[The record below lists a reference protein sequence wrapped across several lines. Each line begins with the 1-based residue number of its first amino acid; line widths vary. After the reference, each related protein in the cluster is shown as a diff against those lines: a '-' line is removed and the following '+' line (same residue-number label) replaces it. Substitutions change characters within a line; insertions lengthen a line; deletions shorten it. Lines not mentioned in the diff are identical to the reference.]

1 MAQAIFEV
9 LEGMDNQ
16 TVLAVQSLLDGQG
29 GVPDPNNQNVSGTPA
44 IQSMDDEDVFLC
56 GKCKKQF
63 NSLPAFMT
71 HKREQCQSN
80 APSLSTVSLAST
92 NAYTPVPSISSV
104 PQTPANRQVSTYITV
119 PPSPLT
125 HTLVQGNV
133 LVSDDVLM
141 SAISAFTSIDQPMA
155 TMQAPI
161 QSNLSMHTAGV
172 SYLQHH
178 QHHHHHHHHHHQQ
191 QQQQQPQ
198 SSHPLP
204 PSQTPAHSLSAG
216 QSTPQSLSSQVAASH
231 SNSVVQ
237 VYSTLPH
244 MAGGGGG
251 GAEIHTLGLQPF
263 HPVQV
268 PSQCVE
274 SQSFNTPP
282 VYSPGKQ
289 GTKTKLCSITNSLTE
304 LGDFE
309 KVIIPKRPRS
319 SKKSPDGETAEQ
331 LKGKGPKLKCN
342 FCDKIFSKN
351 FDLQQHI
358 RSHTGEKPFQCI
370 VCGRAFAQKSNV
382 KKHMQTHKVWPMG
395 VASTVSR
402 LPVTV
407 KVVPVSS
414 REEEGGAEQQQ
425 QQLQQLQ
432 HHEQH
437 EEEEELPQQQ
447 SCQTQAEEE
456 VAQSEAGAGMEENV
470 PAARADVESS
480 RGEAVQN
487 GHPPAQMQ
495 TQSNQSQQC
504 PSQTKQ
510 IVVIDSSYQCQFCA
524 SKFKTYFQLKSHLT
538 QHKGEQVYKCVLKS
552 CSQTFQKLDQ
562 FLEHT
567 RTHQEQL
574 TYRCHLC
581 SKVFPSLFELGV
593 HQYSHC
599 FCPQQNTRKET
610 TIYRCV
616 KCQSR
621 YSTQEALEQHLL
633 TASHNFPC
641 PHCQK
646 VFPCERYFRRHLPT
660 HGVGGRFKCHICK
673 KAFKTEHY
681 LKLHTRIHSGEKPFK
696 CSLCEATFNR
706 KDKVK
711 RHMLIHEPFKKY
723 KCPFRTH
730 VGCTKEFNRPDKLK
744 AHILSHSGIKPYKC
758 LFCQKAFSRRAHM
771 LEHQQSHTDNY
782 RFRCST
788 CNKGFT
794 RQSYYRDHKCPA
806 SGNGT
811 GTEGGAGEAEGGQM
825 TEEDD
830 GEDDGRCGRYTA
842 EAKRPGT
849 VGEDGHEDEMGRTD
863 HLERHEEEE
872 VEEEEREQRRSDEG
886 CQAAM
891 SISTR
896 EEQTEREEE
905 EEDDGL
911 DHGCEA
917 MEQIQSNGQNCLQQP
932 CL

>member
-29 GVPDPNNQNVSGTPA
+29 GVPDPNNQNISGAST
-44 IQSMDDEDVFLC
+44 IQAMDDEDVFLC

-80 APSLSTVSLAST
+80 APSLSTVSLASS

-104 PQTPANRQVSTYITV
+104 PQTPANRQVSTYTTV
-119 PPSPLT
+119 PSSPLT

-155 TMQAPI
+155 AMQPPI
-161 QSNLSMHTAGV
+161 QSNLSMHTGA
-172 SYLQHH
+172 SYLQHD
-178 QHHHHHHHHHHQQ
+178 Q
-191 QQQQQPQ
+191 Q
-198 SSHPLP
+198 SSHSLP
-204 PSQTPAHSLSAG
+204 PG
-216 QSTPQSLSSQVAASH
+216 QSQPLSSQVPSSI

-237 VYSTLPH
+237 VYSTMPQ
-244 MAGGGGG
+244 MSGSGS
-251 GAEIHTLGLQPF
+251 AEIHTLGLQLF
-263 HPVQV
+263 QSVQV

-289 GTKTKLCSITNSLTE
+289 GTKTKTCSITANLTGLE
-304 LGDFE
+304 EFD
-309 KVIIPKRPRS
+309 KVIIPKRPKNG
-319 SKKSPDGETAEQ
+319 KKGQDGAVEQ
-331 LKGKGPKLKCN
+331 IKGKSQKLKCN
-342 FCDKIFSKN
+342 FCDKVFSKN

-382 KKHMQTHKVWPMG
+382 KKHMQTHKVWPSG

-402 LPVTV
+402 LPITV
-407 KVVPVSS
+407 KVVPLCA
-414 REEEGGAEQQQ
+414 EEVMEQQEEQ
-425 QQLQQLQ
+425 
-432 HHEQH
+432 QH
-437 EEEEELPQQQ
+437 EEEEQPEAPGKPEERDCDSQTDVDSLGDGDGKHNGQQ
-447 SCQTQAEEE
+447 T
-456 VAQSEAGAGMEENV
+456 
-470 PAARADVESS
+470 
-480 RGEAVQN
+480 
-487 GHPPAQMQ
+487 
-495 TQSNQSQQC
+495 
-504 PSQTKQ
+504 QTKQ
-510 IVVIDSSYQCQFCA
+510 IILIDSSYQCQFCA
-524 SKFKTYFQLKSHLT
+524 GKFSTYFQLKSHMT
-538 QHKGEQVYKCVLKS
+538 QHKGEQVYKCVVKT
-552 CSQTFQKLDQ
+552 CSQTFQKLDL

-567 RTHQEQL
+567 RMHQEQL

-581 SKVFPSLFELGV
+581 GKVFPSLFELGV

-599 FCPQQNTRKET
+599 FCPQQNPRKET
-610 TIYRCV
+610 TFYRCM

-660 HGVGGRFKCHICK
+660 HGIGGRFKCQICTK
-673 KAFKTEHY
+673 FFKTDHY
-681 LKLHTRIHSGEKPFK
+681 LKLHTRIHSGEKPYQ
-696 CSLCEATFNR
+696 CSVCEAMFNR

-730 VGCTKEFNRPDKLK
+730 VGCIKEFNRPDKLK

-758 LFCQKAFSRRAHM
+758 GYCQKAFSRRAHM
-771 LEHQQSHTDNY
+771 LEHQRSHTNNY
-782 RFRCST
+782 RFRCAT
-788 CNKGFT
+788 CKKGFT
-794 RQSYYRDHKCPA
+794 RQKYYRDHKCPMA
-806 SGNGT
+806 GAAVDKDRAEKRVTRQGH
-811 GTEGGAGEAEGGQM
+811 GTEGN
-825 TEEDD
+825 EES
-830 GEDDGRCGRYTA
+830 EIEQSR
-842 EAKRPGT
+842 
-849 VGEDGHEDEMGRTD
+849 
-863 HLERHEEEE
+863 EE
-872 VEEEEREQRRSDEG
+872 VDEKEGDEADDEEERIEDP
-886 CQAAM
+886 QAV
-891 SISTR
+891 SCPS
-896 EEQTEREEE
+896 
-905 EEDDGL
+905 
-911 DHGCEA
+911 
-917 MEQIQSNGQNCLQQP
+917 
-932 CL
+932 

>member
-1 MAQAIFEV
+1 F
-9 LEGMDNQ
+9 
-16 TVLAVQSLLDGQG
+16 
-29 GVPDPNNQNVSGTPA
+29 
-44 IQSMDDEDVFLC
+44 
-56 GKCKKQF
+56 
-63 NSLPAFMT
+63 
-71 HKREQCQSN
+71 SN
-80 APSLSTVSLAST
+80 AFKPQESKEVTLCSRNLSNNYNVWSALRL
-92 NAYTPVPSISSV
+92 P
-104 PQTPANRQVSTYITV
+104 VSTYITV

-155 TMQAPI
+155 AMQTPI

-172 SYLQHH
+172 SYLH
-178 QHHHHHHHHHHQQ
+178 QAPPPALPAGQPT
-191 QQQQQPQ
+191 QQP
-198 SSHPLP
+198 
-204 PSQTPAHSLSAG
+204 
-216 QSTPQSLSSQVAASH
+216 LSSQVPVSH

-237 VYSTLPH
+237 VYSTMPH
-244 MAGGGGG
+244 MAGPAAAAAAAGAGGA
-251 GAEIHTLGLQPF
+251 AEIHTLGLSRVSYLFPS
-263 HPVQV
+263 HWV
-268 PSQCVE
+268 PGQCVE
-274 SQSFNTPP
+274 GQSFSSSP

-289 GTKTKLCSITNSLTE
+289 GSKAKSCSHMGSMAE
-304 LGDFE
+304 LSDFE
-309 KVIIPKRPRS
+309 KVIIPKQPRT
-319 SKKSPDGETAEQ
+319 SKKTTDGA
-331 LKGKGPKLKCN
+331 GKGPKLKCN
-342 FCDKIFSKN
+342 FCDKFFSKN

-382 KKHMQTHKVWPMG
+382 KKHMQTHKVWPMS
-395 VASTVSR
+395 VANTVSR
-402 LPVTV
+402 LPITV
-407 KVVPVSS
+407 KVVP
-414 REEEGGAEQQQ
+414 EAATEAEPG
-425 QQLQQLQ
+425 L
-432 HHEQH
+432 
-437 EEEEELPQQQ
+437 
-447 SCQTQAEEE
+447 TA
-456 VAQSEAGAGMEENV
+456 
-470 PAARADVESS
+470 S
-480 RGEAVQN
+480 RGEDAQDGHTRSMSDQN
-487 GHPPAQMQ
+487 
-495 TQSNQSQQC
+495 QQGGA
-504 PSQTKQ
+504 QTKQ
-510 IVVIDSSYQCQFCA
+510 IVVIDSSYQCQFCTC
-524 SKFKTYFQLKSHLT
+524 KFKTYFQLKSHLT

-552 CSQTFQKLDQ
+552 CSQTFQKLDH
-562 FLEHT
+562 FLEHI

-610 TIYRCV
+610 SVFRCV

-633 TASHNFPC
+633 TASHSFPC

-660 HGVGGRFKCHICK
+660 HGVGGRFKCQICK

-681 LKLHTRIHSGEKPFK
+681 LKLHTRIHSGEKPYK

-794 RQSYYRDHKCPA
+794 RQSYYRDHKCPTV
-806 SGNGT
+806 GDRT
-811 GTEGGAGEAEGGQM
+811 GAEER
-825 TEEDD
+825 TEEN
-830 GEDDGRCGRYTA
+830 E
-842 EAKRPGT
+842 EA
-849 VGEDGHEDEMGRTD
+849 DEAAGALSKPASLFKLFPVLGNENICFILKQF
-863 HLERHEEEE
+863 HC
-872 VEEEEREQRRSDEG
+872 SDV
-886 CQAAM
+886 
-891 SISTR
+891 
-896 EEQTEREEE
+896 
-905 EEDDGL
+905 L
-911 DHGCEA
+911 
-917 MEQIQSNGQNCLQQP
+917 
-932 CL
+932 

>member
-29 GVPDPNNQNVSGTPA
+29 GVPDPNSQNVSGSST

-63 NSLPAFMT
+63 NSLHAFMT
-71 HKREQCQSN
+71 HKREHCQAN
-80 APSLSTVSLAST
+80 APSLSTVSLASS

-155 TMQAPI
+155 ALQPPI
-161 QSNLSMHTAGV
+161 QV
-172 SYLQHH
+172 S
-178 QHHHHHHHHHHQQ
+178 
-191 QQQQQPQ
+191 
-198 SSHPLP
+198 
-204 PSQTPAHSLSAG
+204 G
-216 QSTPQSLSSQVAASH
+216 
-231 SNSVVQ
+231 
-237 VYSTLPH
+237 
-244 MAGGGGG
+244 
-251 GAEIHTLGLQPF
+251 
-263 HPVQV
+263 V

-289 GTKTKLCSITNSLTE
+289 GTKTKTCSINANLTE
-304 LGDFE
+304 LEEFD
-309 KVIIPKRPRS
+309 KVIIPKQPRNG
-319 SKKSPDGETAEQ
+319 KKAEQ
-331 LKGKGPKLKCN
+331 IKGKSLKLKCN
-342 FCDKIFSKN
+342 FCDKVFSKN

-382 KKHMQTHKVWPMG
+382 KKHMQTHKVWPSG
-395 VASTVSR
+395 VANSVSR
-402 LPVTV
+402 LPITV
-407 KVVPVSS
+407 KVVPLC
-414 REEEGGAEQQQ
+414 EQQQ
-425 QQLQQLQ
+425 
-432 HHEQH
+432 
-437 EEEEELPQQQ
+437 EEEEQPGQQ
-447 SCQTQAEEE
+447 A
-456 VAQSEAGAGMEENV
+456 
-470 PAARADVESS
+470 
-480 RGEAVQN
+480 
-487 GHPPAQMQ
+487 
-495 TQSNQSQQC
+495 
-504 PSQTKQ
+504 QTKQ
-510 IVVIDSSYQCQFCA
+510 IILIDSSYQCQFCA
-524 SKFKTYFQLKSHLT
+524 SKFSTYFQLKSHMT
-538 QHKGEQVYKCVLKS
+538 QHKGEQVYKCVVKT
-552 CSQTFQKLDQ
+552 CSQTFQKLDL
-562 FLEHT
+562 FLEHI

-581 SKVFPSLFELGV
+581 GKVFPSLFELGV

-599 FCPQQNTRKET
+599 FCPQQNPRKET
-610 TIYRCV
+610 TFYRCM

-621 YSTQEALEQHLL
+621 YATQEALEQHLL

-660 HGVGGRFKCHICK
+660 HGIGGRFKCQICK
-673 KAFKTEHY
+673 KFFKTEHY
-681 LKLHTRIHSGEKPFK
+681 LKLHTRIHSGEKPYK
-696 CSLCEATFNR
+696 CSVCEAMFNR

-758 LFCQKAFSRRAHM
+758 GYCQKAFSRRAHM
-771 LEHQQSHTDNY
+771 LEHQRSHTDNY
-782 RFRCST
+782 RFRCAT

-794 RQSYYRDHKCPA
+794 RQKYYRDHKCPVA
-806 SGNGT
+806 AVKDGAEKRVKRQGHR
-811 GTEGGAGEAEGGQM
+811 TEGNQESEHS
-825 TEEDD
+825 
-830 GEDDGRCGRYTA
+830 R
-842 EAKRPGT
+842 
-849 VGEDGHEDEMGRTD
+849 
-863 HLERHEEEE
+863 EE
-872 VEEEEREQRRSDEG
+872 VD
-886 CQAAM
+886 
-891 SISTR
+891 
-896 EEQTEREEE
+896 EREEE
-905 EEDDGL
+905 ERIEDPQAVESSVPVEDQSEG
-911 DHGCEA
+911 GEA
-917 MEQIQSNGQNCLQQP
+917 EQEEHFGDC
-932 CL
+932 

>member
-1 MAQAIFEV
+1 
-9 LEGMDNQ
+9 MDNQ

-29 GVPDPNNQNVSGTPA
+29 GVPDPNNQNVSGTSA

-71 HKREQCQSN
+71 HKREQCASSV
-80 APSLSTVSLAST
+80 PSLSTVSLASS
-92 NAYTPVPSISSV
+92 NGYTPVPSISSG

-155 TMQAPI
+155 TMQTPI
-161 QSNLSMHTAGV
+161 QVTQLNIT
-172 SYLQHH
+172 
-178 QHHHHHHHHHHQQ
+178 
-191 QQQQQPQ
+191 
-198 SSHPLP
+198 
-204 PSQTPAHSLSAG
+204 HSLR
-216 QSTPQSLSSQVAASH
+216 QSTEPVC
-231 SNSVVQ
+231 
-237 VYSTLPH
+237 LP
-244 MAGGGGG
+244 
-251 GAEIHTLGLQPF
+251 
-263 HPVQV
+263 QV

-289 GTKTKLCSITNSLTE
+289 CTKTKTCSITTNLTE

-309 KVIIPKRPRS
+309 KVIIPKRSRS
-319 SKKSPDGETAEQ
+319 KQ
-331 LKGKGPKLKCN
+331 LKGKVPKLKCN

-402 LPVTV
+402 LPITV

-414 REEEGGAEQQQ
+414 NEG
-425 QQLQQLQ
+425 
-432 HHEQH
+432 
-437 EEEEELPQQQ
+437 
-447 SCQTQAEEE
+447 
-456 VAQSEAGAGMEENV
+456 
-470 PAARADVESS
+470 S
-480 RGEAVQN
+480 RGEAEQN
-487 GHPPAQMQ
+487 GLPQL
-495 TQSNQSQQC
+495 QSNQDQQC
-504 PSQTKQ
+504 QAPSQQ
-510 IVVIDSSYQCQFCA
+510 IVVIDRSYQCQFCA
-524 SKFKTYFQLKSHLT
+524 SKFKTYFQLKSHMT

-562 FLEHT
+562 FLEHI

-581 SKVFPSLFELGV
+581 NKVFPSLFELGV

-599 FCPQQNTRKET
+599 FCPQQSTHKET

-633 TASHNFPC
+633 TATHNFPC

-660 HGVGGRFKCHICK
+660 HGVGGRFKCQICK

-681 LKLHTRIHSGEKPFK
+681 LKLHTRIHSGEKPYK

-782 RFRCST
+782 RFRCSA

-806 SGNGT
+806 AGNGT
-811 GTEGGAGEAEGGQM
+811 GSEGGTGEAEGDQVGGVPM
-825 TEEDD
+825 AEEKDG
-830 GEDDGRCGRYTA
+830 GEDGRRRRRFLSK
-842 EAKRPGT
+842 EKRPG
-849 VGEDGHEDEMGRTD
+849 
-863 HLERHEEEE
+863 LE
-872 VEEEEREQRRSDEG
+872 
-886 CQAAM
+886 
-891 SISTR
+891 I
-896 EEQTEREEE
+896 
-905 EEDDGL
+905 
-911 DHGCEA
+911 
-917 MEQIQSNGQNCLQQP
+917 
-932 CL
+932 

>member
-29 GVPDPNNQNVSGTPA
+29 GVPDPNSQNVSGSST

-63 NSLPAFMT
+63 NSLHAFMT
-71 HKREQCQSN
+71 HKREHCQSN
-80 APSLSTVSLAST
+80 APSLSTVSLASS

-155 TMQAPI
+155 ALQPPI
-161 QSNLSMHTAGV
+161 QSNLSHTGA

-178 QHHHHHHHHHHQQ
+178 Q
-191 QQQQQPQ
+191 Q
-198 SSHPLP
+198 SSHSLP
-204 PSQTPAHSLSAG
+204 PG
-216 QSTPQSLSSQVAASH
+216 QSQPMSSQVLSSI

-237 VYSTLPH
+237 VYSTMPQ
-244 MAGGGGG
+244 MSVSGS
-251 GAEIHTLGLQPF
+251 AEIHTLGLQPF
-263 HPVQV
+263 QSVQV

-289 GTKTKLCSITNSLTE
+289 GTKTKTCSINANLTE
-304 LGDFE
+304 LEEFE
-309 KVIIPKRPRS
+309 KVIIPKQPRNG
-319 SKKSPDGETAEQ
+319 KKAEQ
-331 LKGKGPKLKCN
+331 MKGKSLKLKCN
-342 FCDKIFSKN
+342 FCDKVFSKN

-382 KKHMQTHKVWPMG
+382 KKHMQTHKVWPSG
-395 VASTVSR
+395 VANSVSR
-402 LPVTV
+402 LPITV
-407 KVVPVSS
+407 KVVPLCA
-414 REEEGGAEQQQ
+414 EEVIEQQEEQEEQQQ
-425 QQLQQLQ
+425 
-432 HHEQH
+432 
-437 EEEEELPQQQ
+437 EEEEQPGNHL
-447 SCQTQAEEE
+447 T
-456 VAQSEAGAGMEENV
+456 
-470 PAARADVESS
+470 
-480 RGEAVQN
+480 
-487 GHPPAQMQ
+487 
-495 TQSNQSQQC
+495 
-504 PSQTKQ
+504 TKQ
-510 IVVIDSSYQCQFCA
+510 IILIDSSYQCQFCA
-524 SKFKTYFQLKSHLT
+524 GKFSTYFQLKSHMT
-538 QHKGEQVYKCVLKS
+538 QHKGEQVYKCVVKT
-552 CSQTFQKLDQ
+552 CSQTFQKLDL
-562 FLEHT
+562 FLEHI

-581 SKVFPSLFELGV
+581 GKVFPSLFELGV

-599 FCPQQNTRKET
+599 FCPQQNPRKET
-610 TIYRCV
+610 TFYRCM

-621 YSTQEALEQHLL
+621 YATQEALEQHLL

-660 HGVGGRFKCHICK
+660 HGIGGRFKCQICK
-673 KAFKTEHY
+673 KFFKTEHY
-681 LKLHTRIHSGEKPFK
+681 LKLHTRIHSGEKPYK
-696 CSLCEATFNR
+696 CSVCEAMFNR

-744 AHILSHSGIKPYKC
+744 AHILSHSAILKLGFKTIEPY
-758 LFCQKAFSRRAHM
+758 LFLSSQAFSRRAHM
-771 LEHQQSHTDNY
+771 LEHQRSHTDNY
-782 RFRCST
+782 RFRCAT

-794 RQSYYRDHKCPA
+794 RQKYYRDHKCPVA
-806 SGNGT
+806 AVKDGAEKRVKRQGHR
-811 GTEGGAGEAEGGQM
+811 TEGNQESEHS
-825 TEEDD
+825 
-830 GEDDGRCGRYTA
+830 R
-842 EAKRPGT
+842 
-849 VGEDGHEDEMGRTD
+849 
-863 HLERHEEEE
+863 EE
-872 VEEEEREQRRSDEG
+872 VD
-886 CQAAM
+886 
-891 SISTR
+891 
-896 EEQTEREEE
+896 EREEE
-905 EEDDGL
+905 EIEDPQAVESSVPVEDQSEG
-911 DHGCEA
+911 GEA
-917 MEQIQSNGQNCLQQP
+917 EQEEHFGDC
-932 CL
+932 